1 MSVCNDFCIIAG
13 SVTAHL
19 LHVVLQHLQNVYYIV
34 DLLVDDFH
42 FIYIFIVLQGGVGV
56 AIKAIIRVM
65 GFHY

>member
-1 MSVCNDFCIIAG
+1 MSVWNDFCTIAG

-19 LHVVLQHLQNVYYIV
+19 LVLQHLQNVYYIV

-56 AIKAIIRVM
+56 AIKAIIHVV
-65 GFHY
+65 